1 MPPDSNPRFEV
12 QAIAHLSLRNNDEQ
26 HRYEAF
32 DDAVLVGYSEYNLLS
47 DSIMF
52 THMEVLPEHEGEG
65 AGGFL
70 AAEALADARRQGRY
84 VIPACPFIAEYL
96 RKNREYM
103 DLVKPEI
110 RRAFKV

>member
-1 MPPDSNPRFEV
+1 ML
-12 QAIAHLSLRNNDEQ
+12 ALKNNDPL

-32 DDAVLVGYSEYNLLS
+32 DADVLVGYSEYNLLS

-52 THMEVLPEHEGEG
+52 THTEVLPEHEGKG
-65 AGGFL
+65 VGGFI
-70 AAEALADARRQGRY
+70 AAGVLDDARRQGKH
-84 VIPACPFIAEYL
+84 VIPACPFIAAYL
-96 RKNREYM
+96 RKHPEYL